1 MQRCGLEIE
10 RVQFESLLQTGPGGY
25 MRRNY
30 YRGPESQLVSGPPRC
45 ARCKYIPRS
54 LKGLDEKCFLKEA
67 VLKGNDLNTGHASSN
82 LIY

>member
-30 YRGPESQLVSGPPRC
+30 YPKR
-45 ARCKYIPRS
+45 IS
-54 LKGLDEKCFLKEA
+54 LEFD
-67 VLKGNDLNTGHASSN
+67 V
-82 LIY
+82 

>member
-30 YRGPESQLVSGPPRC
+30 Y
-45 ARCKYIPRS
+45 PRS